1 MQTRKIL
8 GLDLGVGSVGWALI
22 ETEDDQPK
30 SILAM
35 GSRIVPLSSDDSTK
49 FQKGQAITKNAER
62 TQKRTMRKGLNRY
75 QIRRALLTDLLRR
88 NGMLPEYMNENVID
102 LWQLRSDAAT
112 EGKQLSLP
120 QIGRVLYHINQK
132 RGYKHSKADISAD
145 AKQTKYVEAVN
156 QRYRNI
162 QALHQTIGQYFCQQ
176 LKETAV
182 QTEKG
187 VYYTFRIK
195 EKVLPRAAYVAE
207 FDQIM
212 KVQQSYYPNVL
223 TDELIDTLRNH
234 IIFYQ
239 RPLKSCKHL
248 VGLCEFEMR
257 PYKRND
263 GQIVYGGP
271 KCAPRTSPLAQLC
284 AVWEAVNN
292 ITLTNRSNETL
303 EITPK
308 QRKAM
313 ADFLYEHEKMGVKD
327 LQKILGISPKDGW
340 WAGKAIGKGI
350 KGNTTYTQ
358 LRDAL
363 GPISNAADLLS
374 MKIELT
380 DSMVDTTTAELI
392 RQVSPNVE
400 EQPLYRLWHIVYSAQ
415 NEDDLR
421 KALHKQFD
429 IEDEKVVAN
438 LGKIDFVK
446 PGYANKSNKFMRKL
460 LPYLMQGY
468 KYNEA
473 CAHIGVN
480 HSNSLTAEQNTV
492 RPLLDKIPL
501 LEKNALRQPVI
512 EKILNQMINV
522 VNALK
527 AEFGDIDD
535 VRIELA
541 RELKESKDERESAFK
556 RNNENERKNK
566 EYEARIREYGIRP
579 SRSRIQKYKMWEES
593 QKKCFYCGKTIDVV
607 EFLNGV
613 DAEIEHIIPQSVL
626 FDDSFSNKLCSC
638 RDCNHTKGN
647 LTARE
652 FMEQHSA
659 ADYEAYLRRV
669 DEAFDEHRISKT
681 KRDHLLW
688 RKEDIPQD
696 FIDRQLR
703 QSQYIAKKAAEILR
717 QGVRNV
723 YATSGSVTDFLRHQW
738 GYDNILHYL
747 NLPRYQQVDGLTES
761 VTYDHCGQKHQE
773 ERIKDWTKRLDHRH
787 HAIDALTIALTQQSV
802 IQRLNTLNASR
813 EEMKNDLGQ
822 RIDTPEYTEKRSLLE
837 KWVDIQPHF
846 SVQEVTDKVD
856 GILISFR
863 AGKRVAT
870 PAKRAIYQQRKRC
883 IVQTGLQVP
892 RGALSEETVYGKL
905 GNKYVVKYALTH
917 PSMKVDDIV
926 DPTIREIVRNRLNA
940 FGGNVKDAFAESLY
954 SDVAHKMQI
963 KSVRCYTNL
972 QDKAVSAVRFN
983 AQGEPVGFVK
993 MGNNHHIAIYC
1004 DKKGQYQESV
1014 VSFWHAVERKRYGI
1028 PVVIEKPQEVWD
1040 KLIDIDAIPQDFLEN
1055 LPKDDWQFVVS
1066 LQQNEMFI
1074 LGMDEA
1080 DYEAAME
1087 QKDYRTLNKY
1097 LYRVQKISSKEYYFR
1112 YHTETSVDDKYEGKN
1127 NPNISIE
1134 LQKLKRIKSFGALFS
1149 QHPHKVRINL
1159 LGEISA
1165 L

>member
-380 DSMVDTTTAELI
+380 
-392 RQVSPNVE
+392 
-400 EQPLYRLWHIVYSAQ
+400 
-415 NEDDLR
+415 
-421 KALHKQFD
+421 
-429 IEDEKVVAN
+429 
-438 LGKIDFVK
+438 
-446 PGYANKSNKFMRKL
+446 
-460 LPYLMQGY
+460 
-468 KYNEA
+468 
-473 CAHIGVN
+473 
-480 HSNSLTAEQNTV
+480 
-492 RPLLDKIPL
+492 
-501 LEKNALRQPVI
+501 
-512 EKILNQMINV
+512 
-522 VNALK
+522 LK
-527 AEFGDIDD
+527 
-535 VRIELA
+535 
-541 RELKESKDERESAFK
+541 
-556 RNNENERKNK
+556 
-566 EYEARIREYGIRP
+566 
-579 SRSRIQKYKMWEES
+579 
-593 QKKCFYCGKTIDVV
+593 
-607 EFLNGV
+607 
-613 DAEIEHIIPQSVL
+613 
-626 FDDSFSNKLCSC
+626 
-638 RDCNHTKGN
+638 
-647 LTARE
+647 
-652 FMEQHSA
+652 
-659 ADYEAYLRRV
+659 
-669 DEAFDEHRISKT
+669 
-681 KRDHLLW
+681 
-688 RKEDIPQD
+688 
-696 FIDRQLR
+696 
-703 QSQYIAKKAAEILR
+703 
-717 QGVRNV
+717 
-723 YATSGSVTDFLRHQW
+723 
-738 GYDNILHYL
+738 
-747 NLPRYQQVDGLTES
+747 
-761 VTYDHCGQKHQE
+761 
-773 ERIKDWTKRLDHRH
+773 
-787 HAIDALTIALTQQSV
+787 
-802 IQRLNTLNASR
+802 
-813 EEMKNDLGQ
+813 
-822 RIDTPEYTEKRSLLE
+822 
-837 KWVDIQPHF
+837 
-846 SVQEVTDKVD
+846 
-856 GILISFR
+856 
-863 AGKRVAT
+863 
-870 PAKRAIYQQRKRC
+870 
-883 IVQTGLQVP
+883 
-892 RGALSEETVYGKL
+892 
-905 GNKYVVKYALTH
+905 
-917 PSMKVDDIV
+917 
-926 DPTIREIVRNRLNA
+926 
-940 FGGNVKDAFAESLY
+940 
-954 SDVAHKMQI
+954 
-963 KSVRCYTNL
+963 
-972 QDKAVSAVRFN
+972 
-983 AQGEPVGFVK
+983 
-993 MGNNHHIAIYC
+993 
-1004 DKKGQYQESV
+1004 
-1014 VSFWHAVERKRYGI
+1014 
-1028 PVVIEKPQEVWD
+1028 
-1040 KLIDIDAIPQDFLEN
+1040 
-1055 LPKDDWQFVVS
+1055 
-1066 LQQNEMFI
+1066 
-1074 LGMDEA
+1074 
-1080 DYEAAME
+1080 
-1087 QKDYRTLNKY
+1087 
-1097 LYRVQKISSKEYYFR
+1097 
-1112 YHTETSVDDKYEGKN
+1112 
-1127 NPNISIE
+1127 
-1134 LQKLKRIKSFGALFS
+1134 
-1149 QHPHKVRINL
+1149 
-1159 LGEISA
+1159 
-1165 L
+1165 